1 MALKGF
7 FNKVKGADS
16 DEGVDYVEIDGVNA
30 GENDGKTVI
39 KVETLTD
46 FNDTERIQ
54 NELRKGNI
62 VWTKIKPLREK
73 DMTELRRAVDRLR
86 KTAVAVNGD
95 IAGIDEDYLV
105 LTPEHVRVHRG

>member
-1 MALKGF
+1 MALRGLFGK
-7 FNKVKGADS
+7 KDMQ
-16 DEGVDYVEIDGVNA
+16 DEGVDYIELEGA
-30 GENDGKTVI
+30 EGRGEDGKTLI

-54 NELRKGNI
+54 NELRKGHI
-62 VWTKIKPLREK
+62 VWTKIRPLKEK